1 MIKKYQNEMQRLNV
15 LLREEAIQQYDDY
28 NQTYRY
34 RNHIVT
40 GLRRILAQA
49 RTQYLVPVGS
59 TASGLAGGASD
70 IDLVYIS
77 TTDEKQRE
85 RLLRLLTKES
95 FRRTFMAEV
104 KNRIEN
110 SNLCEEFDWTQTE
123 IIHAARVPILH
134 LQTRNHMQVD
144 IQFEKYASIRN
155 THYVRHCV
163 QQDAR
168 VALLNMWA
176 QKWLESKKLKD
187 SKHGLFSTYHVL
199 MLVLHFLQDFSF
211 HYSAVHYICFFQ
223 CTGSYGIQPVL
234 PVVFKKFKESLRPSL
249 PIQQIALA
257 LSGKPVRAF

>member
-1 MIKKYQNEMQRLNV
+1 MLTKTGVLRLSVACNSTQPVRAKAGRDAAKRLQATSSAAPLAMKNQAQKGAVLDGFVEFMIKK
-15 LLREEAIQQYDDY
+15 
-28 NQTYRY
+28 
-34 RNHIVT
+34 
-40 GLRRILAQA
+40 
-49 RTQYLVPVGS
+49 
-59 TASGLAGGASD
+59 
-70 IDLVYIS
+70 
-77 TTDEKQRE
+77 
-85 RLLRLLTKES
+85 
-95 FRRTFMAEV
+95 TFMAEV

-163 QQDAR
+163 Q
-168 VALLNMWA
+168 
-176 QKWLESKKLKD
+176 
-187 SKHGLFSTYHVL
+187 
-199 MLVLHFLQDFSF
+199 
-211 HYSAVHYICFFQ
+211 

-257 LSGKPVRAF
+257 LSGKPVCAF